1 MRFLCISDI
10 KERVSRMQNGN
21 SFPNFAE
28 AKPLF
33 ERSSESACLR
43 ASDLSTVQRYVEFF
57 NPEIAVTALVVKP
70 VAEYLIL

>member
-1 MRFLCISDI
+1 MRFLCISNV

-33 ERSSESACLR
+33 ERSSES
-43 ASDLSTVQRYVEFF
+43 DFVLSTVQRYVEFF

-70 VAEYLIL
+70 VAEYPIL